1 MIGGVIS
8 LLSIFGN
15 NARVRSQRID
25 RGNLRNYL
33 SIRSKVTLPILNTS
47 YRIAKSN
54 WTTLGNPSAR
64 TGIKSV
70 W

>member
-1 MIGGVIS
+1 MIGGVMR

-15 NARVRSQRID
+15 NERVRSQPID
-25 RGNLRNYL
+25 RRNLRNEV
-33 SIRSKVTLPILNTS
+33 SIRSKGTLRILNAS

-54 WTTLGNPSAR
+54 WTTLGNASAR